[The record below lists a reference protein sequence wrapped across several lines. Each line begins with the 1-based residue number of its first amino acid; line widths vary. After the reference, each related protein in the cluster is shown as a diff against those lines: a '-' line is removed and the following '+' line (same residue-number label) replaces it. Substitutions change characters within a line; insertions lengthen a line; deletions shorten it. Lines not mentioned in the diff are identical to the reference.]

1 MKWQVT
7 LTPYWV
13 RLLKQVNRLVINKAK
28 TWDTTVLASPT
39 FVYKCLFFN
48 AFCHISF
55 DRQKHLTLTKFS
67 SYILYFVYRG
77 DRPRGWNNACYLRD
91 ISPPWCQ
98 SRLGPLL
105 HHDYWVSGLGIAS
118 HAAVFRGAR
127 LSSLPTNACSTANN
141 TNSFPKLSQSHCHFQ
156 ILESWPWPQVN
167 PIITWSAWNTGKDLV
182 RF

>member
-7 LTPYWV
+7 LSPYWV

-77 DRPRGWNNACYLRD
+77 DRPRGWNNACYLPD
-91 ISPPWCQ
+91 ISSPMCQ
-98 SRLGPLL
+98 SRLGPWTDESRRSWKTRHLGKNELNELSETVRFYLL
-105 HHDYWVSGLGIAS
+105 FICLLNCSDYWLYCIIFFFFFLPFS
-118 HAAVFRGAR
+118 HVRTGRAYR
-127 LSSLPTNACSTANN
+127 SLR
-141 TNSFPKLSQSHCHFQ
+141 SQLNYL
-156 ILESWPWPQVN
+156 ILE
-167 PIITWSAWNTGKDLV
+167 
-182 RF
+182 